1 MNLSL
6 SHLLVDLVY
15 LATGYVE
22 AKVPCT
28 IIAILLHYFFLV
40 SFVWMSIIALETWK
54 AFSKTRIKHRNSSGG
69 KQRSISSRR
78 IAVGWLPAFVIVV
91 MCIALDQ
98 SNAVGFHYG
107 GIKGCWINNSIANLF
122 SFVLPVALSISFNTV
137 FFVLTANA
145 IRKTSKVAQRATHET
160 VKRKTAVV
168 FLKIFI
174 LMGFTWIF
182 GFLKVLVSHYF
193 EYPFII
199 FTTLQGLYVA
209 LAFVF
214 TSRVKQM
221 YRSLLC
227 KAKTNSGTGR
237 EDTRL

>member
-1 MNLSL
+1 M
-6 SHLLVDLVY
+6 
-15 LATGYVE
+15 
-22 AKVPCT
+22 
-28 IIAILLHYFFLV
+28 
-40 SFVWMSIIALETWK
+40 AL
-54 AFSKTRIKHRNSSGG
+54 
-69 KQRSISSRR
+69 
-78 IAVGWLPAFVIVV
+78 GWLPAFVFVV
-91 MCIALDQ
+91 VCIALDQ
-98 SNAVGFHYG
+98 SKAVAFHYG
-107 GIKGCWINNSIANLF
+107 GVKGCWINNSVANLV

-137 FFVLTANA
+137 FFVLTANS
-145 IRKTSKVAQRATHET
+145 INKTNKVVQRATHET
-160 VKRKTAVV
+160 AKRKTAVV

-199 FTTLQGLYVA
+199 FATLQGLYVA

-221 YRSLLC
+221 YRTLLC
-227 KAKTNSGTGR
+227 KAKTNSGTGS